1 VFAVERETTAWDH
14 AVDMRMM
21 QKILAPGMKHTQEA
35 DLAPRCFAS
44 AATSSNVAALV
55 RNNRS

>member
-21 QKILAPGMKHTQEA
+21 QKILAPGSKISYA
-35 DLAPRCFAS
+35 RLGGGGFAGS
-44 AATSSNVAALV
+44 T
-55 RNNRS
+55 R